1 MAKLYPPQLEGSLPA
16 FVNTYDMNN
25 NSTFLGTTLKIP
37 FGLNRA
43 VSVNSI
49 KSIAIRIRTTS
60 TNTFLV
66 SDYID
71 TQHDLETGNAIF
83 LFDKKK
89 KLFNE
94 SQYYRVQ
101 IAFVDH
107 NDNIGYYST
116 VGIIKCIAAP
126 VASINGYTP
135 GNINMF
141 NDSFYG
147 VYSQDTTY
155 GDSTEKAYSYI
166 FNIYDTNG
174 VLKLTSNENIHD
186 ATQDTNSDTSQ
197 DFWRIYSEFDS
208 GDIYYLEYIVTTLN
222 GFVVSS
228 PRYKIMKIASVPTE
242 YDINLRAK
250 NDYENGYID
259 VYLEGKFENE
269 EMLKQ
274 HYYQLADPTKDYDDE
289 IIYFRQQ
296 GLDFVEFDGTLEEW
310 EYLMGERAIY
320 IRSESDIY
328 GEAAY
333 SGNFVI
339 KRSSIESNFT
349 EWVEVARFAL
359 ESEKPSTKHY
369 KDQTV
374 QQGIEYKYAFQQ
386 YNIHEIYS
394 KMIPQSHSILN
405 INGETEEV
413 EDTVIADFEHIFISD
428 GKRQLKISYNSKIKS
443 FKTAIPEKKVE
454 TIGSKYPFIFRNGS
468 VAYKEFSISGLISF
482 QSDTAQLFLSQDEL
496 KESGILEQTKYRGIS
511 SKDIYYSTKEIEN
524 SVERNVYFIKEENDV
539 YDIYTKQFLY
549 TEVKYIMVRKP
560 QQKFRYKLLNL
571 YTDGH
576 VTRDVPEEDNDSL
589 AYVRTDTNLTSENF
603 FGERYFRLKVLDWL
617 NDGKVKLF
625 RSSTEGNYLVR
636 ILNVS
641 MTPEERLS
649 RLLYNVSATID
660 EIDEISFENLTKY
673 GLVIPKSANSYEEQW
688 NVVNVRE
695 MLQLAKDPNY
705 ADIVDDQGF
714 VLMTP
719 QGISI
724 NNIMIQHFAP
734 GDEVKILYDESSLG
748 DQDTGL
754 ISYTIGV
761 TGSLE
766 VNDDER
772 HISKVWVKVNP
783 YVNTYND
790 FERELI
796 YSYQTLTLSRFDA
809 IADISLSTEVG
820 EQYVGPKDN
829 LLEPFDLRLNC
840 YGIPNID
847 GVVER
852 RWEKVDGIKHVYNDL
867 LSNNHINY
875 NIESLYNGKLIV
887 EKYKAT
893 KIEILH
899 VKKRDII
906 PIFAYKTEPIGPNTM
921 FGITPFYQG
930 YVNNQK
936 ILDYLENG
944 TQTMRY
950 VQKKDETSYENVIE
964 IDETGN
970 FQDSGNVSVYD
981 IVTLGAITGYKNSL
995 TIFQVFIWNPD
1006 IQDWEP
1012 SNTPGY
1018 KYYDNYTNSWW
1029 SGNTE
1034 YDPSF
1039 AINELQTFKPYY
1051 YNPETEEG
1059 EEISDPEII
1068 GDNNIYL
1075 NDINELLMYN
1085 LDDIDLIRLGNGV
1098 VANITYQK
1106 RTVDYDLEET
1116 SYEVRQA
1123 KNDYLAI
1130 AESYGEQLDS
1140 VLDSLGE
1147 SDKLESERNIL
1158 ENKLKIIDLQLE
1170 STSHT
1175 AIYEG
1180 VQQAAN
1186 EQIIEQKVKLWD
1198 HREKIAQEIANFLQ
1212 LYTLYT
1218 DIDINPPI
1226 NCINNY
1232 NLIKVQNKYMIIKQ
1246 LGYLGIDIKFD
1257 QNGKVSN
1264 ISEIKTKLSSAK
1276 TTLIKNG
1283 HYQTLLE
1290 QQTAAQK
1297 VEEEF
1302 NAYINQ
1308 TSGNETILNYR
1319 QKIEKRISN
1328 LQSSK
1333 PTYQDIFSA
1342 ETIGGLILNELPT
1355 TIIQNRDKFYDYIHN
1370 SYQIDID
1377 YYQEQKLRYAT
1388 TINDYEQQIAELQ
1401 AQQGELIG
1409 GFDIVDYDDSNPPP
1423 EHTII
1428 YYDYLLNKLNKKYA
1442 DELLH
1447 INRQKAELVNRL
1459 LSLNIDKAGNLLTTI
1474 QNATATYLYDNA
1486 DALINLLT
1494 AYNNHATSKLNKI
1507 KALYLKDICNEINSD
1522 NILNSNQLASLT
1534 KILKEDRIV
1543 TTDIIRQQVNSDLQD
1558 EIQYTYTDITNGK
1571 IYEQICKLFTPKK
1584 TLEQLYNEIK
1594 NNANGSLKKYLSIK
1608 FSGVS
1613 AYDKAYSLY
1622 GAEIEAEQEIW
1633 TNAISI
1639 LEDIKK
1645 HPGNEGRN
1653 YNFRYENYNY
1663 PYRSVAQTFNNK
1675 INQIR
1680 DEYVT
1685 VSERA
1690 INDWLATNPF
1700 DLKNLVF
1707 FTKEIEANDKAFA
1720 ILDLFTDKVNYS
1732 QATSIKE
1739 FLDEYYP
1746 ADIENES
1753 KQLVQQIK
1761 HKDILYAERID
1772 KLDKTKNIYL
1782 KNKQLI
1788 QDEIDNLDNVINE
1801 LHNKEEAVRKQY
1813 NIVLDQLLLADELN
1827 DILESKHFF
1836 YDILVYN
1843 DSILDNFKTLASY
1856 IYWIYQNQN
1865 ALIQQLGHL
1874 DNTVHTGEEY
1884 GDFLKKYIDMYELE
1898 AFDFLHRYTSVE
1910 EDLSHGYDNTETANP
1925 AYSPGIDK
1933 FQFDLSHY
1941 FLSVYKDILYILDEE
1956 TDSNTRKYLTLLK
1969 SNEIETRQNG
1979 YKQLENHMADI
1990 LYGRG
1995 QRDSTSSQS
2004 IRSYTLGMLLS
2015 DDGLDDKLVILEYPA
2030 WTNRPEPYYYPT
2042 IRTFGPNS
2050 QVITTAQTEGAWI
2063 IPSGYQL
2070 LRAPIEENQRSFV
2083 DVDIYYSDGVY
2094 HKNPFQ
2100 RDTKIYIKSES
2111 SINHL
2116 ILAFDY
2122 KDMDDEEFDAAIKY
2136 YASIG
2141 KKLVWLTDSAPI
2153 TCSGYFYSFLYDWDV
2168 KQLNISK
2175 ITNLDYYTNL
2185 GLTINENDK
2194 LLITPLKKYN
2204 YLKNYLGKITHDIP
2218 NDQKTN
2224 PFAEEYG
2231 SFYGIL
2237 EASMTMF
2244 DLIAAYFHVNKSIYL
2259 NSNIEADNP
2268 NDKENLKNLITY
2280 LISLETKLASFQ
2292 DQEVHW
2298 EEIISQSEFTLD
2310 GYRLEGIKEDDGK
2323 IKQLKSII
2331 ASARQKRDYYT
2342 DAIIKWKQEIN
2353 TLTNTNLILKDYFLA
2368 KQASR
2373 TIERDLSNLI
2383 NKTNNNCSIYR
2394 QKCDHYLKLLFN
2406 NVPFGVSINQDIIS
2420 REEILHINNNET
2432 PIYNYG
2438 IAYSLE
2444 KYKKFYGD
2452 VSYSHVD
2459 FSAIIQKARDF
2470 ENKFYKNFPL
2480 IEKVTSPDAT
2490 YKEGR
2495 YFIKVDDKTY
2505 MPYMYLD
2512 QENWRKDL
2520 QTSNLYFTNYPELCI
2535 DFINYHEYYPVDG
2548 DNILEVYDSNK
2559 NYYLKDSNN
2568 DYIPI
2573 DIKNE
2578 YDFERQKAFL
2588 YYQGNGG
2595 LRRIFHDMLGIG
2607 ATSNYYGISF
2617 DKNQYLENIE
2627 AVYFENLD
2635 LYHKLLIQIRG
2646 DALENLQELKYEY
2659 ETRLTEIQNLL
2670 NKLTII
2676 KVDKERLTKEIYQK
2690 FAEYLYLLTITYID
2704 TVERGYDIV

>member
-16 FVNTYDMNN
+16 FVNTYDINN
-25 NSTFLGTTLKIP
+25 NNNFLGTTLKIP

-49 KSIAIRIRTTS
+49 KGIAIRIRTTS

-107 NDNIGYYST
+107 NDNVGYYST

-126 VASINGYTP
+126 TASINGYTS

-166 FNIYDTNG
+166 FNIYDMDG

-197 DFWRIYSEFDS
+197 DFWRIYSEFNS
-208 GDIYYLEYIVTTLN
+208 GDTYYLEYIVTTLN
-222 GFVVSS
+222 GFTVSS

-242 YDINLRAK
+242 YKIKLRAK
-250 NDYENGYID
+250 NNYENGYID
-259 VYLEGKFENE
+259 VSLEGEFEENE
-269 EMLKQ
+269 ELRQ
-274 HYYQLADPTKDYDDE
+274 RYYQLADPTKDYDDE
-289 IIYFRQQ
+289 VIYFRKQD
-296 GLDFVEFDGTLEEW
+296 LNFIEFDGNLEEW
-310 EYLMGERAIY
+310 EYLMGERALY
-320 IRSESDIY
+320 IRSESAVY

-333 SGNFVI
+333 TGNFVI
-339 KRSSIESNFT
+339 KRSSAESNFT
-349 EWVEVARFAL
+349 EWVEVSRFAIQ
-359 ESEKPSTKHY
+359 SQKPSTIHH

-374 QQGIEYKYAFQQ
+374 QQGIEYKYALQQ
-386 YNIHEIYS
+386 YNIHEVYS
-394 KMIPQSHSILN
+394 AMTFQSHPIVN
-405 INGETEEV
+405 ANGDTEEI
-413 EDTVIADFEHIFISD
+413 EDTVVADFEHIFISD
-428 GKRQLKISYNSKIKS
+428 GTRQLKISYNSKIKS
-443 FKTAIPEKKVE
+443 FKTAIPEKKIE

-468 VAYKEFSISGLISF
+468 VSYKEFGISGLISY

-524 SVERNVYFIKEENDV
+524 SVEQNVYFVKEENDV
-539 YDIYTKQFLY
+539 YDPYTKQLLY
-549 TEVKYIMVRKP
+549 TEVRYVMVRKP
-560 QQKFRYKLLNL
+560 QQKFRYRLLNL

-576 VTRDVPEEDNDSL
+576 VTRDVPEEDSDSF

-603 FGERYFRLKVLDWL
+603 SGERYFRLKVLDWL

-641 MTPEERLS
+641 MTPEERIS

-660 EIDEISFENLTKY
+660 EIDEISFENLIKY
-673 GLVIPKSANSYEEQW
+673 GLVTPKSVSSYEEQW
-688 NVVNVRE
+688 NIVNVQE
-695 MLQLAKDPNY
+695 MIQLAKNPDY
-705 ADIVDDQGF
+705 ADIIDDQGF

-724 NNIMIQHFAP
+724 NSVMIQHFAP

-748 DQDTGL
+748 DQDTGT
-754 ISYTIGV
+754 IYYTIGV

-766 VNDDER
+766 VNDDGR
-772 HISKVWVKVNP
+772 HISKVWIKVNP

-796 YSYQTLTLSRFDA
+796 YSYQTLTLTRFDA
-809 IADISLSTEVG
+809 IASINLSTEAG
-820 EQYVGPKDN
+820 EQYVGPKNN

-840 YGIPNID
+840 YGIPNAD
-847 GVVER
+847 GVVKN
-852 RWEKVDGIKHVYNDL
+852 RWRKADGVKHVYDDL

-875 NIESLYNGKLIV
+875 NIESLQDDKVVV

-950 VQKKDETSYENVIE
+950 VQKKDETSYEDVIE
-964 IDETGN
+964 IDEKDN

-981 IVTLGAITGYKNSL
+981 IVTLGAVTGQKNSL

-1039 AINELQTFKPYY
+1039 AINELQTFKSYY

-1116 SYEVRQA
+1116 NYEVRQA
-1123 KNDYLAI
+1123 KNDYLTVAGT
-1130 AESYGEQLDS
+1130 YGKQLDS
-1140 VLDSLGE
+1140 VLDALGE
-1147 SDKLESERNIL
+1147 SDKLESERDIL
-1158 ENKLKIIDLQLE
+1158 KDKLKIINYQLE
-1170 STSHT
+1170 STSH
-1175 AIYEG
+1175 AEIYKG
-1180 VQQAAN
+1180 VQEAVN
-1186 EQIIEQKVKLWD
+1186 EQIVEQKVKLWD
-1198 HREKIAQEIANFLQ
+1198 HREKIAQEIAYFLQ

-1218 DIDINPPI
+1218 DIDIDPPI
-1226 NCINNY
+1226 NCLNDY
-1232 NLIKVQNKYMIIKQ
+1232 TLIKVQNKYMITKQ
-1246 LGYLGIDIKFD
+1246 LGYLDIEIKFD
-1257 QNGKVSN
+1257 SNGKVSN
-1264 ISEIKTKLSSAK
+1264 VSEIKAKLNSAK
-1276 TTLIKNG
+1276 TTLIKDG
-1283 HYQTLLE
+1283 HYKTLLE

-1297 VEEEF
+1297 IEKDF
-1302 NAYINQ
+1302 NSYMNQ

-1319 QKIEKRISN
+1319 NEIEKRISN
-1328 LQSSK
+1328 LSSSRA
-1333 PTYQDIFSA
+1333 TQQDIFSA
-1342 ETIGGLILNELPT
+1342 ETVGGLFLNELPV
-1355 TIIQNRDKFYDYIHN
+1355 TIVQNRDKFYDYIHD
-1370 SYQIDID
+1370 SYQIDVD
-1377 YYQEQKLRYAT
+1377 YYKEQKLRHEA
-1388 TINDYEQQIAELQ
+1388 TINNYEQQIAELQ

-1409 GFDIVDYDDSNPPP
+1409 GFDIADYDDSNPPP

-1442 DELLH
+1442 DELLR
-1447 INRQKAELVNRL
+1447 ISRQKADLVNRL
-1459 LSLNIDKAGNLLTTI
+1459 LSLNVDRAGNLLTTI
-1474 QNATATYLYDNA
+1474 QNATATYLYKNA
-1486 DALINLLT
+1486 DALIDLLT
-1494 AYNNHATSKLNKI
+1494 AYNNHATSKLNRI
-1507 KALYLKDICNEINSD
+1507 KALYLKDVGHEINSN
-1522 NILNSNQLASLT
+1522 NILNANQLASLME
-1534 KILKEDRIV
+1534 ILQEDRIV
-1543 TTDIIRQQVNSDLQD
+1543 TTDIIRQQVSLDLQN
-1558 EIQYTYTDITNGK
+1558 EIKYTYVDNTDEK
-1571 IYEQICKLFTPKK
+1571 IYEQICELFTPKK

-1594 NNANGSLKKYLSIK
+1594 NNANGSLKKYLSMQ
-1608 FSGVS
+1608 FSAIS

-1622 GAEIEAEQEIW
+1622 GAEIEAEQKIW

-1663 PYRSVAQTFNNK
+1663 PYRGVEQTFNNK
-1675 INQIR
+1675 ISQIR

-1690 INDWLATNPF
+1690 INDWLVSNPF

-1720 ILDLFTDKVNYS
+1720 ILNLFTDKINQS

-1739 FLDEYYP
+1739 FLNEYYP
-1746 ADIENES
+1746 ADVENES

-1761 HKDILYAERID
+1761 HKDTLYAERIE

-1801 LHNKEEAVRKQY
+1801 LHNKENAVRDQY
-1813 NIVLDQLLLADELN
+1813 STVLNQLLLADELN
-1827 DILESKHFF
+1827 DVLESRHFF

-1843 DSILDNFKTLASY
+1843 DSILDNFRTLASY
-1856 IYWIYQNQN
+1856 VNWIYQNQN

-1884 GDFLKKYIDMYELE
+1884 GNFIKEYIDIYELE
-1898 AFDFLHRYTSVE
+1898 AFDFLHKYNSIE
-1910 EDLSHGYDNTETANP
+1910 EDLQHGYDDPETTNP
-1925 AYSPGIDK
+1925 AYSPGTDK

-1941 FLSVYKDILYILDEE
+1941 FLSVYKNILYILDEE
-1956 TDSNTRKYLTLLK
+1956 TDPDAANYLTLLE
-1969 SNEIETRQNG
+1969 SEEVETRQNG
-1979 YKQLENHMADI
+1979 CKQLEAHMANI
-1990 LYGRG
+1990 FYGPG
-1995 QRDSTSSQS
+1995 QRNSDS
-2004 IRSYTLGMLLS
+2004 IRSCTLGMLLS
-2015 DDGLDDKLVILEYPA
+2015 DDGLDDKLVILEQSS
-2030 WTNRPEPYYYPT
+2030 NSLFEPYYYPT
-2042 IRTFGPNS
+2042 IRTIGPNS
-2050 QVITTAQTEGAWI
+2050 QIITTGYAEGARI

-2070 LRAPIEENQRSFV
+2070 LRAPIEENQRSFI
-2083 DVDIYYSDGVY
+2083 DVNISSNGVY
-2094 HKNPFQ
+2094 YKNPFQ
-2100 RDTKIYIKSES
+2100 RDTKIYIKGS

-2116 ILAFDY
+2116 VLAFDY
-2122 KDMDDEEFDAAIKY
+2122 KDMDDNEFDATVKY

-2185 GLTINENDK
+2185 GLKINENDK

-2204 YLKNYLGKITHDIP
+2204 YLKNFLGKITHDIP
-2218 NDQKTN
+2218 NDQRTN

-2237 EASMTMF
+2237 EANMTMF
-2244 DLIAAYFHVNKSIYL
+2244 NLIAAYFHANKSVYL
-2259 NSNIEADNP
+2259 NANIEVDDP
-2268 NDKENLKNLITY
+2268 DDKENLKNLITY
-2280 LISLETKLASFQ
+2280 LVNLETKLADFQ
-2292 DQEVHW
+2292 DQEAHW
-2298 EEIISQSEFTLD
+2298 EKVVSQSEFTLA
-2310 GYRLEGIKEDDGK
+2310 GYRLEGIKENDGK
-2323 IKQLKSII
+2323 MKQLKNII
-2331 ASARQKRDYYT
+2331 TNARQKKDYYT
-2342 DAIIKWKQEIN
+2342 KAIIKWKQEID
-2353 TLTNTNLILKDYFLA
+2353 TLTSTNLILKDYFLA

-2373 TIERDLSNLI
+2373 AIGRDLSNLI
-2383 NKTNNNCSIYR
+2383 NKTNQNCSIYR

-2406 NVPFGVSINQDIIS
+2406 RAPFGVGINQNIIS

-2432 PIYNYG
+2432 PIYNFG

-2452 VSYSHVD
+2452 ARYSHVD

-2470 ENKFYKNFPL
+2470 EDKFYKNFPL
-2480 IEKVTSPDAT
+2480 IEKVTSTDVA
-2490 YKEGR
+2490 YKEGC
-2495 YFIKVDDKTY
+2495 YFIKADDKKTY
-2505 MPYMYLD
+2505 VPYIYLD
-2512 QENWRKDL
+2512 KENWKKDL
-2520 QTSNLYFTNYPELCI
+2520 QTLDLYFTNYPELCI
-2535 DFINYHEYYPVDG
+2535 DFINYHEYFHVNA
-2548 DNILEVYDSNK
+2548 DNTLEVYDSNK
-2559 NYYLKDSNN
+2559 NYYLRDPNQGYVPA
-2568 DYIPI
+2568 DV
-2573 DIKNE
+2573 KNE
-2578 YDFERQKAFL
+2578 HDFERQKTSL

-2595 LRRIFHDMLGIG
+2595 LRRIFHDMLGMRW
-2607 ATSNYYGISF
+2607 TYLYYGIGFGS
-2617 DKNQYLENIE
+2617 NPYLDNIE
-2627 AVYFENLD
+2627 TAYFENLD
-2635 LYHKLLIQIRG
+2635 LYHKLLTQIRG
-2646 DALENLQELKYEY
+2646 DAAAEEDLRELKYEY

-2670 NKLTII
+2670 NKLTTI

-2690 FAEYLYLLTITYID
+2690 FAEYLYMLTITYID
-2704 TVERGYDIV
+2704 TIERGYGVV